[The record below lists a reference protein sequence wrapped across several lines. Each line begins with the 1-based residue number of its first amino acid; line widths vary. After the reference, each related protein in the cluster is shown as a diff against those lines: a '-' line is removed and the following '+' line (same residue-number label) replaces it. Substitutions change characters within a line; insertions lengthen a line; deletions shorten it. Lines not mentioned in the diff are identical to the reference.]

1 MGGESG
7 GTRVIGRLYKL
18 GFKGERERE
27 GLALGEESNVRK
39 RTSCF
44 QRVEVKIFIR
54 HQERSSEGGAES
66 KGERGGG

>member
-1 MGGESG
+1 M
-7 GTRVIGRLYKL
+7 
-18 GFKGERERE
+18 
-27 GLALGEESNVRK
+27 LGEESNVRK